1 VSVAPLRGDA
11 RQGTGRVVR
20 CLPHSPTF
28 DRYIGYGRYRTWG
41 RLGYSRRSLASP
53 PQAVLGE
60 EPRESFVTVA
70 GRERYK
76 SRFVSGASDQF
87 GHGIREKRA
96 RRDAQLS
103 PTARRGCPPAPLPRK
118 ERSFGLSYQSVC
130 SASEVHPRELEKLRL
145 LTWACER
152 LRPCCPSPPRWSA
165 GGRLLD

>member
-1 VSVAPLRGDA
+1 MSGEHSTTGPPE
-11 RQGTGRVVR
+11 GRVVR

-76 SRFVSGASDQF
+76 SRFVSGASDQ
-87 GHGIREKRA
+87 GAARA
-96 RRDAQLS
+96 AQRGDHSGRDVSTL
-103 PTARRGCPPAPLPRK
+103 
-118 ERSFGLSYQSVC
+118 
-130 SASEVHPRELEKLRL
+130 
-145 LTWACER
+145 
-152 LRPCCPSPPRWSA
+152 
-165 GGRLLD
+165 